1 MLNTC
6 RVAIFASGA
15 GTNALALMKAYQ
27 DFYSV
32 EPLLITDNPGSPICK
47 EGILIPFVNK
57 EEHEATL
64 LRILFEN
71 KTDWIL
77 LAGYM
82 RILSA
87 KFISTFS
94 SWHKN
99 ANQIL
104 NIHPSLLPKYKGKDA
119 YRQAWESK
127 DSHTGVS
134 VHRVTESIDS
144 GDILVQIPFLIRR
157 EIGLEQ
163 FISESKKIENDLYM
177 QVLRRIFQ
185 EEIAT
190 TKFQEGVS
198 FAAPG

>member
-1 MLNTC
+1 MLKSC
-6 RVAIFASGA
+6 KIAIFASGL
-15 GTNALALMKAYQ
+15 GTNALALKRAYK
-27 DFYSV
+27 DFYSID
-32 EPLLITDNPGSPICK
+32 PILITDNPKSPICE
-47 EGILIPFVNK
+47 EGILIPFTNK

-71 KTDWIL
+71 KIDWLL

-87 KFISTFS
+87 NFIAMFS
-94 SWHKN
+94 SWHNNK
-99 ANQIL
+99 NQIL

-119 YRQAWESK
+119 YLQAWNSK

-134 VHRVTESIDS
+134 VHLVTEVLDS

-157 EIGLEQ
+157 DIDLEQ
-163 FISESKKIENDLYM
+163 FITESKKIENDLYM

-185 EEIAT
+185 EEIPT
-190 TKFQEGVS
+190 IKFQEGVS
-198 FAAPG
+198 FATPI